1 MHIGIRLT
9 FHADGTGT
17 IEEWGFDHHHLNPAH
32 VSEPKF
38 QWKTTGNRMIDITY
52 QGETRSVNYDF
63 KTTDNE
69 YGTKQLRIF
78 ERGREPDEYG
88 EVGFWV
94 SPFSLV
100 HSERKPLDEKGYG
113 TIGRV
118 WEKLRGGL

>member
-9 FHADGTGT
+9 FHGDGTGT
-17 IEEWGFDHHHLNPAH
+17 IEEWGFDHHHLSSTH

-38 QWKTTGNRMIDITY
+38 QWKTTGDRIIDITY

-100 HSERKPLDEKGYG
+100 HRERKPSDEKRYG